1 MKAIVNR
8 REFIQGVSAAAAG
21 FYLAPSGLCAS
32 TSPAAPVAVAKCA
45 RYGPEVMTT
54 LAGMFD
60 QLGGLRRLVNGK
72 TVSMKVNLSGAA
84 DGRLGS
90 LPQGETHWVHPQV
103 VGAMVHLLGNAGARR
118 IRLLESP
125 PGSGSLAEFL
135 SQGGWKPGDLTSA
148 ASHVELVN
156 TNYPGA
162 REKYRR
168 LWVPGG
174 GMMFKGYDVNPA
186 YEECDVFVSLAK
198 LKEHVTAGV
207 TLSMKN
213 CFGIMP
219 STIYGQGAGIDEP
232 SKVPVGARVMMHAG
246 NRQPSK
252 SAPSELDPTS
262 TRDAGYRVPRITAD
276 LVAARPIHIGVV
288 DGIGTMAGGEGPWI
302 QIPRPKRS
310 VRFRR
315 AIGLATPMEHPPHPL
330 RPGLLIAGTNCV
342 NTDAVCTALMGFD
355 PMADRGTAPFE
366 QCDSTLKLAEQ
377 LGLGTRDLKRIEV
390 RGLPIEKGLLYFR
403 ST

>member
-1 MKAIVNR
+1 MKRNLNR
-8 REFIQGVSAAAAG
+8 REFIQGASAAAAG
-21 FYLAPSGLCAS
+21 FCLAPSGLWANAA
-32 TSPAAPVAVAKCA
+32 PAAPVAVAKCA
-45 RYGPEVMTT
+45 TYGPEVVTT
-54 LAGMFD
+54 LADMFD
-60 QLGGLRRLVNGK
+60 QLGGLRRLVKGK
-72 TVSMKVNLSGAA
+72 TVSVKINLTGDAW
-84 DGRLGS
+84 GHLGS
-90 LPQGETHWVHPQV
+90 LSKGETYWVHPQV
-103 VGAMVHLLGNAGARR
+103 VGAIVHLLGKAGARR

-125 PGSGSLAEFL
+125 PGTGSLAEFL

-148 ASHVELVN
+148 ASDVELVN

-162 REKYRR
+162 GEKYTR

-219 STIYGQGAGIDEP
+219 ATIYGEGAGIDEP
-232 SKVPVGARVMMHAG
+232 AKVPGGARVMMHAG

-252 SAPSELDPTS
+252 SAPSEIDPRS
-262 TRDAGYRVPRITAD
+262 TRDAGYRVPHITAD
-276 LVAARPIHIGVV
+276 LVAARPIHLAVI
-288 DGIGTMAGGEGPWI
+288 DGIGTMAGGEGPWVE
-302 QIPRPKRS
+302 IPRVRRS
-310 VRFRR
+310 TRFLR
-315 AIGLATPMEHPPHPL
+315 ALGMATAMEHPVHPL

-342 NTDAVCTALMGFD
+342 NTDAVATALMGFD
-355 PMADRGTAPFE
+355 PLADRGAAPFE
-366 QCDSTLKLAEQ
+366 KCDSTLKLAEQ
-377 LGLGTRDLKRIEV
+377 LGIGTRDLSRIEV
-390 RGLPIEKGLLYFR
+390 RGLPIEKGRVYFR

>member
-1 MKAIVNR
+1 MKRNLNR
-8 REFIQGVSAAAAG
+8 REFIQGVGAAAAG
-21 FYLAPSGLCAS
+21 FCLAPSGLWAKAA
-32 TSPAAPVAVAKCA
+32 PAAPVAVAKCA
-45 RYGPEVMTT
+45 TYGPEVLTT

-72 TVSMKVNLSGAA
+72 TVSVKINLTG
-84 DGRLGS
+84 DPKTRLGN
-90 LPQGETHWVHPQV
+90 LPQGQTYWVHPQV
-103 VGAMVHLLGNAGARR
+103 VGAMVHLLGKAGARR

-125 PGSGSLAEFL
+125 PGTGSLAEFL
-135 SQGGWKPGDLTSA
+135 SQAGWTTSDLTSA
-148 ASHVELVN
+148 ASDVELVN

-162 REKYRR
+162 GQKYSR

-219 STIYGQGAGIDEP
+219 ATIYGEGAGIDEP
-232 SKVPVGARVMMHAG
+232 AKVPGGARVMMHAG

-252 SAPSELDPTS
+252 SAPSEIDPSS
-262 TRDAGYRVPRITAD
+262 TRDAGYRVPHITAD
-276 LVAARPIHIGVV
+276 LVAARPIHFAVI
-288 DGIGTMAGGEGPWI
+288 DGIGTVAGGEGPWL
-302 QIPRPKRS
+302 KN
-310 VRFRR
+310 
-315 AIGLATPMEHPPHPL
+315 LHPL
-330 RPGLLIAGTNCV
+330 RPGLLIAGANCV
-342 NTDAVCTALMGFD
+342 NTDAVATALMGFD
-355 PMADRGTAPFE
+355 PMADRGAKPFE
-366 QCDSTLKLAEQ
+366 KCDSTLKLAEQ
-377 LGLGTRDLKRIEV
+377 LGIGTRDLNRIEV
-390 RGLPIEKGLLYFR
+390 RGLPIEKGRVYFR

>member
-1 MKAIVNR
+1 
-8 REFIQGVSAAAAG
+8 
-21 FYLAPSGLCAS
+21 
-32 TSPAAPVAVAKCA
+32 
-45 RYGPEVMTT
+45 MTT

-72 TVSMKVNLSGAA
+72 TVSMKINLTGYPN
-84 DGRLGS
+84 DRLGRLPPS
-90 LPQGETHWVHPQV
+90 ETHWVHPQV
-103 VGAMVHLLGNAGARR
+103 AGAMVHLLGNAGARR

-125 PGSGSLAEFL
+125 PGTGSLAEFL
-135 SQGGWKPGDLTSA
+135 SQGGWNPGDLTSA

-162 REKYRR
+162 GEKYAR

-198 LKEHVTAGV
+198 LKEHATAGV

-219 STIYGQGAGIDEP
+219 STIYGEGAGIDEP
-232 SKVPVGARVMMHAG
+232 AKTPGSARVFMHFG
-246 NRQPSK
+246 SRQPSR
-252 SAPSELDPTS
+252 SAPSELDPS
-262 TRDAGYRVPRITAD
+262 SPRDPSYRVPHITAD
-276 LVAARPIHIGVV
+276 LVASRPIHLAVI
-288 DGIGTMAGGEGPWI
+288 DGIATMASGEGPWVKV
-302 QIPRPKRS
+302 PRAKRS
-310 VRFRR
+310 ERYMRR
-315 AIGLATPMEHPPHPL
+315 IGLGSAMEHPVHPL

-342 NTDAVCTALMGFD
+342 STDAVCTALMGFD
-355 PMADRGTAPFE
+355 PMADRGATPFE
-366 QCDSTLKLAEQ
+366 NCDSTLKLAEQ
-377 LGLGTRDLKRIEV
+377 LGIGTRDLKRIEV
-390 RGLPIEKGLLYFR
+390 RGLPIEKGRIYFR